1 MSVVFSVDAPY
12 RGSYELHRLTYGS
25 GGPSVAIVA
34 GLHGNEL
41 NGIHAV
47 NLLNKMLQVQRPKG
61 TVHLFPLV
69 NTFGA
74 DQATKRWPYDD
85 QDINHNFPGDPDGSV
100 VQRIAHAIFESTEAD
115 VCVDVHSGAPHVRE
129 LPQVRAPMG
138 GEELELA
145 RALKLPVVWRRPG
158 IRLEPTGLI
167 GAWRAAGRNALH
179 IVGGRGITLDNRH
192 ATTMANG
199 LFNLLGHL
207 GVCTAM
213 DMGGMAVSADVTH
226 AEVETHRASCGG
238 FFVAEVRVG
247 GEVEAGHLL
256 GYIQSPVGGEG
267 LDEVRAGRRGVVMTV
282 RAYPMIHAQELL
294 VRVAGTNT
302 GQ

>member
-1 MSVVFSVDAPY
+1 MSVVFSIDAPY
-12 RGSYELHRLTYGS
+12 RGRYELHRLTYGS

-47 NLLNKMLQVQRPKG
+47 NLLNKMLRVQRPKG

-85 QDINHNFPGDPDGSV
+85 QDINHSFPGGPDGPV
-100 VQRIAHAIFESTEAD
+100 AQRIAHALFEASDAD
-115 VCVDVHSGAPHVRE
+115 LCIDVHSGAPHVRE

-145 RALKLPVVWRRPG
+145 RAMKLPVVWRRPG

-167 GAWRAAGRNALH
+167 GAWRAAGRKALH
-179 IVGGRGITLDNRH
+179 VVGGRGITLDNRH

-199 LFNLLGHL
+199 LANLLGHL
-207 GVCTAM
+207 GI
-213 DMGGMAVSADVTH
+213 SANLDSPMTVIGDVTH
-226 AEVETHRASCGG
+226 SDVETHRASCGG

-247 GEVEAGHLL
+247 DRVEPGHLL
-256 GYIQSPVGGEG
+256 GYIQSPVGGER
-267 LDEVRAGRRGVVMTV
+267 LDEVRSSVTGVVMTI

-294 VRVAGTNT
+294 VRVAGTK
-302 GQ
+302 

>member
-1 MSVVFSVDAPY
+1 MTVIFSIDAPY
-12 RGSYELHRLTYGS
+12 RGRYELHRLTYGS
-25 GGPSVAIVA
+25 GSPSISVVA

-41 NGIHAV
+41 NGIHSV
-47 NLLNKMLQVQRPKG
+47 NLLNKMLRVQRPKG

-74 DQATKRWPYDD
+74 DQAQKRWPFDD
-85 QDINHNFPGDPDGSV
+85 QDINHAFPGDADGSV
-100 VQRIAHAIFESTEAD
+100 VQRIAHALFQATDTD

-158 IRLEPTGLI
+158 IRLEPTGLV
-167 GAWRAAGRNALH
+167 GAWRAVGRRALH
-179 IVGGRGITLDNRH
+179 VVGGRGITLDNRH

-199 LFNLLGHL
+199 LSNLLGHM
-207 GVCTAM
+207 GICRAM
-213 DMGGMAVSADVTH
+213 DMGGTGTLADVTH
-226 AEVETHRASCGG
+226 AQVETHRASCGG

-247 GEVEAGHLL
+247 DEVKPGHLL
-256 GYIQSPVGGEG
+256 GYIQSPMGGERM
-267 LDEVRAGRRGVVMTV
+267 DEVRAGRAGIVMTV
-282 RAYPMIHAQELL
+282 RAYPMIHSQELL
-294 VRVAGTNT
+294 VRVAGTS
-302 GQ
+302 

>member
-1 MSVVFSVDAPY
+1 MSVVFSIDAPY
-12 RGSYELHRLTYGS
+12 RGQFELHRLTHGS
-25 GGPSVAIVA
+25 GSPSIAIVA

-47 NLLNKMLQVQRPKG
+47 NMLNKMLAVQRPKG

-74 DQATKRWPYDD
+74 DQATKRWPYDN
-85 QDINHNFPGDPDGSV
+85 QDINHAFPGDPDGSV
-100 VQRIAHAIFESTEAD
+100 VQRIAHAVFMSTHAD

-167 GAWRAAGRNALH
+167 GAWRAAGRHALH

-192 ATTMANG
+192 ATTMANA
-199 LFNLLGHL
+199 LSNLLGHL
-207 GVCTAM
+207 GICAQM
-213 DMGGMAVSADVTH
+213 DMGGMTIAADVTH

-247 GEVEAGHLL
+247 DKVKAGHLL
-256 GYIQSPVGGEG
+256 GHIQSPIGGER
-267 LDEVRAGRRGVVMTV
+267 LDEVRAGRTGVVMTV
-282 RAYPMIHAQELL
+282 RAYPMIHAAELL
-294 VRVAGTNT
+294 VRVAGTS
-302 GQ
+302 

>member
-1 MSVVFSVDAPY
+1 MSVVFSIDAPY
-12 RGSYELHRLTYGS
+12 RGGYELHRLSYGS
-25 GGPSVAIVA
+25 GGPSIAIVA

-41 NGIHAV
+41 NSIHAV
-47 NLLNKMLQVQRPKG
+47 NLLNKMLRVQRPKG

-85 QDINHNFPGDPDGSV
+85 QDINHNFPGDPNGSV
-100 VQRIAHAIFESTEAD
+100 VQRIAHAIYESTDAD

-167 GAWRAAGRNALH
+167 GSWRAAGRKALH

-199 LFNLLGHL
+199 LFNLLGHM
-207 GVCTAM
+207 GICTPM
-213 DMGGMAVSADVTH
+213 DMGGMGVAADVTH

-238 FFVAEVRVG
+238 FFVAEVHVG
-247 GEVEAGHLL
+247 DAVKPGHLL
-256 GYIQSPVGGEG
+256 GYIQAPVGGER
-267 LDEVRAGRRGVVMTV
+267 LDEVRAGSRGVVMTV

-294 VRVAGTNT
+294 VRVASVGAS
-302 GQ
+302 

>member
-1 MSVVFSVDAPY
+1 MSIVFSIDAPY
-12 RGSYELHRLTYGS
+12 RGQYELHRLTYGS

-47 NLLNKMLQVQRPKG
+47 NMLNKMLRVQRPKG

-85 QDINHNFPGDPDGSV
+85 QDINHAFPGDPDGSV
-100 VQRIAHAIFESTEAD
+100 VQRIAHALFESTDAEL
-115 VCVDVHSGAPHVRE
+115 CIDVHSGAPHVRE

-145 RALKLPVVWRRPG
+145 RAMKLPVVWRRPG

-167 GAWRAAGRNALH
+167 GAWRAAGRKALH
-179 IVGGRGITLDNRH
+179 VVGGRGITLDNRH

-199 LFNLLGHL
+199 LANLLGHL
-207 GVCTAM
+207 GISANMESPMETA
-213 DMGGMAVSADVTH
+213 GDVTH
-226 AEVETHRASCGG
+226 ADVDAHRASCGG

-247 GEVEAGHLL
+247 DVVKPGHLL
-256 GYIQSPVGGEG
+256 GYIQSPIGGER
-267 LDEVRAGRRGVVMTV
+267 LDEIRASRTGVVMTI

-294 VRVAGTNT
+294 VRVAATP
-302 GQ
+302 

>member
-1 MSVVFSVDAPY
+1 MSVVFSIDAPY
-12 RGSYELHRLTYGS
+12 RGRYELHRLTYGS
-25 GGPSVAIVA
+25 GGPSIAIVA

-47 NLLNKMLQVQRPKG
+47 NLLNKMLRVQRPKG

-85 QDINHNFPGDPDGSV
+85 QDINHAFPGDPDGSV
-100 VQRIAHAIFESTEAD
+100 VQRIAHALFEASDAD
-115 VCVDVHSGAPHVRE
+115 LCIDVHSGAPHVRE

-138 GEELELA
+138 GEELALA
-145 RALKLPVVWRRPG
+145 RAMKLPVVWRRPG
-158 IRLEPTGLI
+158 IRLEPTGLV

-199 LFNLLGHL
+199 LANLLGHL
-207 GVCTAM
+207 GISANM
-213 DMGGMAVSADVTH
+213 DSPMSIIGDVTH
-226 AEVETHRASCGG
+226 ANVETHRASCGG

-247 GEVEAGHLL
+247 DIVKPGHLL
-256 GYIQSPVGGEG
+256 GYIQSPVGGER
-267 LDEVRAGRRGVVMTV
+267 LDEVRALCTGVVMTI
-282 RAYPMIHAQELL
+282 RAYPMIHSQELL
-294 VRVAGTNT
+294 VRVAGTA
-302 GQ
+302 

>member
-1 MSVVFSVDAPY
+1 MSVVFSIDAPY
-12 RGSYELHRLTYGS
+12 RGRYELHRLTYGS

-47 NLLNKMLQVQRPKG
+47 NLLNKMLRVQRPKG

-85 QDINHNFPGDPDGSV
+85 QDINHAFPGDPDGSV
-100 VQRIAHAIFESTEAD
+100 VQRIAHALFEASDAD
-115 VCVDVHSGAPHVRE
+115 LCIDVHSGAPHVRE

-138 GEELELA
+138 GEELALA
-145 RALKLPVVWRRPG
+145 RAMKLPVVWRRPG
-158 IRLEPTGLI
+158 IRLEPTGLV

-199 LFNLLGHL
+199 LANLLGHL
-207 GVCTAM
+207 GISANM
-213 DMGGMAVSADVTH
+213 DSPMSIIGDVTH
-226 AEVETHRASCGG
+226 ANVETHRASCGG

-247 GEVEAGHLL
+247 DMVKPGHLL
-256 GYIQSPVGGEG
+256 GYIQSPVGGER
-267 LDEVRAGRRGVVMTV
+267 LDEVRALCTGVVMTI
-282 RAYPMIHAQELL
+282 RAYPMIHSQELL
-294 VRVAGTNT
+294 VRVAGTT
-302 GQ
+302 

>member
-1 MSVVFSVDAPY
+1 MSVIFSIDAPY
-12 RGSYELHRLTYGS
+12 RGRYELHRLTYGS

-41 NGIHAV
+41 NSIHAV
-47 NLLNKMLQVQRPKG
+47 NLLNKMLRVQRPKG

-74 DQATKRWPYDD
+74 DQAQKRWPYDD
-85 QDINHNFPGDPDGSV
+85 QDINHTFPGDPDGSV
-100 VQRIAHAIFESTEAD
+100 VQRIAHAIFESSKAD
-115 VCVDVHSGAPHVRE
+115 VCIDVHSGAPHVRE
-129 LPQVRAPMG
+129 IPQVRAPMG

-145 RALKLPVVWRRPG
+145 RSMQLPVVWRRPG

-167 GAWRAAGRNALH
+167 GAWRSAGRKALH
-179 IVGGRGITLDNRH
+179 VVGGRGVTLDNRL

-199 LFNLLGHL
+199 LSNLLGHL
-207 GVCTAM
+207 GICAQV
-213 DMGGMAVSADVTH
+213 DMGKMSVTADVTH
-226 AEVETHRASCGG
+226 GEVETHRASCGG

-247 GEVEAGHLL
+247 DPVKPGHLL
-256 GYIQSPVGGEG
+256 GYIQSPIGGER
-267 LDEVRAGRRGVVMTV
+267 LDEVRAGRSGIVMTV

-294 VRVAGTNT
+294 VRVAGTSEL
-302 GQ
+302 G

>member
-1 MSVVFSVDAPY
+1 VSVIFSIDAPY
-12 RGSYELHRLTYGS
+12 RGQYELHRLTYGS

-47 NLLNKMLQVQRPKG
+47 NLLNKMLRVQRPKG

-85 QDINHNFPGDPDGSV
+85 QDINHAFPGDPDGSV
-100 VQRIAHAIFESTEAD
+100 VQRIAHALFAATDAELCI
-115 VCVDVHSGAPHVRE
+115 DVHSGAPHVRE

-145 RALKLPVVWRRPG
+145 RAMKLPVVWRRPG

-167 GAWRAAGRNALH
+167 GAWRAAGRKALH
-179 IVGGRGITLDNRH
+179 VVGGRGITLDNRH

-199 LFNLLGHL
+199 LANLLGHL
-207 GVCTAM
+207 GI
-213 DMGGMAVSADVTH
+213 SAGLDSTMEIAGDVTH
-226 AEVETHRASCGG
+226 AEVEAHRASCGG

-247 GEVEAGHLL
+247 DRVKPGHLL
-256 GYIQSPVGGEG
+256 GYIQSPIGGER
-267 LDEVRAGRRGVVMTV
+267 LDEVRAACTGVVMTI

-294 VRVAGTNT
+294 VRVAGT
-302 GQ
+302 Q

>member
-1 MSVVFSVDAPY
+1 MSVVFSIDAPY
-12 RGSYELHRLTYGS
+12 RGRYELHRLTYGS
-25 GGPSVAIVA
+25 GGPSIAIVA

-47 NLLNKMLQVQRPKG
+47 NLLNKMLRVQRPKG

-85 QDINHNFPGDPDGSV
+85 QDINHAFPGDPDGSV
-100 VQRIAHAIFESTEAD
+100 VQRIAHALFEASDAD
-115 VCVDVHSGAPHVRE
+115 LCIDVHSGAPHVRE

-138 GEELELA
+138 GEELALA
-145 RALKLPVVWRRPG
+145 RAMKLPVVWRRPG
-158 IRLEPTGLI
+158 IRLEPTGLV

-199 LFNLLGHL
+199 LANLLGHL
-207 GVCTAM
+207 GISANM
-213 DMGGMAVSADVTH
+213 DSPMSIIGDVTH
-226 AEVETHRASCGG
+226 ANVETHRASCGG

-247 GEVEAGHLL
+247 DMVKPGHLL
-256 GYIQSPVGGEG
+256 GYIQSPVGGER
-267 LDEVRAGRRGVVMTV
+267 LDEVRALCTGVVMTI
-282 RAYPMIHAQELL
+282 RAYPMIHSQELL
-294 VRVAGTNT
+294 VRVAGTA
-302 GQ
+302 

>member
-1 MSVVFSVDAPY
+1 MSVVFSIDAPY
-12 RGSYELHRLTYGS
+12 RGRYELHRLTYGS

-47 NLLNKMLQVQRPKG
+47 NLLNKMLRVQRPKG

-85 QDINHNFPGDPDGSV
+85 QDINHSFPGDPDGSV
-100 VQRIAHAIFESTEAD
+100 VQRIAHALFEATDAE
-115 VCVDVHSGAPHVRE
+115 VCIDVHSGAPHVRE

-145 RALKLPVVWRRPG
+145 RAMKLPVVWRRPG
-158 IRLEPTGLI
+158 IRLEPTGLV
-167 GAWRAAGRNALH
+167 GAWRAAGRKALH
-179 IVGGRGITLDNRH
+179 MVGGRGITLDNRH

-199 LFNLLGHL
+199 LANLLGHM
-207 GVCTAM
+207 GISSNM
-213 DMGGMAVSADVTH
+213 DSSMAIAGDVTH
-226 AEVETHRASCGG
+226 AEVESHRASCGG

-247 GEVEAGHLL
+247 DRVEPGHLL
-256 GYIQSPVGGEG
+256 GYIQSPLGGER
-267 LDEVRAGRRGVVMTV
+267 LDEVRAACTGVVMTI

-294 VRVAGTNT
+294 VRVAGT
-302 GQ
+302 Q

>member
-1 MSVVFSVDAPY
+1 MSVVFSIDAPY
-12 RGSYELHRLTYGS
+12 RGRYELHRLTYGS

-47 NLLNKMLQVQRPKG
+47 NLLNKMLRVQRPKG

-85 QDINHNFPGDPDGSV
+85 QDINHAFPGDPDGSV
-100 VQRIAHAIFESTEAD
+100 VQRIAHALFEASDAD
-115 VCVDVHSGAPHVRE
+115 LCIDVHSGAPHVRE

-138 GEELELA
+138 GEELALA
-145 RALKLPVVWRRPG
+145 RAMKLPVVWRRPG
-158 IRLEPTGLI
+158 IRLEPTGLV

-199 LFNLLGHL
+199 LANLLGHL
-207 GVCTAM
+207 GISAHM
-213 DMGGMAVSADVTH
+213 DSPMSIIGDVTH
-226 AEVETHRASCGG
+226 ANVETHRASCGG

-247 GEVEAGHLL
+247 DLVKPGHLL
-256 GYIQSPVGGEG
+256 GYIQSPVGGER
-267 LDEVRAGRRGVVMTV
+267 LDEVRALCTGVVMTV

-294 VRVAGTNT
+294 VRVAGTT
-302 GQ
+302 

>member
-1 MSVVFSVDAPY
+1 MSVVFSIDAPY
-12 RGSYELHRLTYGS
+12 RGQYELHRLTYGS

-47 NLLNKMLQVQRPKG
+47 NMLNKMLRVQRPKG

-85 QDINHNFPGDPDGSV
+85 QDINHAFPGDPDGSV
-100 VQRIAHAIFESTEAD
+100 VQRIAHALFESTDAEL
-115 VCVDVHSGAPHVRE
+115 CIDVHSGAPHVRE

-145 RALKLPVVWRRPG
+145 RAMKLPVVWRRPG

-167 GAWRAAGRNALH
+167 GAWRAAGRKALH
-179 IVGGRGITLDNRH
+179 VVGGRGITLDNRH

-199 LFNLLGHL
+199 LANLLGHL
-207 GVCTAM
+207 GISANMDSPMETA
-213 DMGGMAVSADVTH
+213 GDVTH
-226 AEVETHRASCGG
+226 ADVDAHRASCGG

-247 GEVEAGHLL
+247 DMVKPGHLL
-256 GYIQSPVGGEG
+256 GYIQSPIGGER
-267 LDEVRAGRRGVVMTV
+267 LDEIRAARTGVVMTI

-294 VRVAGTNT
+294 VRVAATP
-302 GQ
+302 

>member
-1 MSVVFSVDAPY
+1 MSIIFSIDAPY
-12 RGSYELHRLTYGS
+12 RGQYELHRLTYGS

-47 NLLNKMLQVQRPKG
+47 NMLNKMLRVQRPMG

-85 QDINHNFPGDPDGSV
+85 QDINHAFPGDPDGSV
-100 VQRIAHAIFESTEAD
+100 VQRIAHALFESTDAE
-115 VCVDVHSGAPHVRE
+115 VCIDVHSGAPHVRE
-129 LPQVRAPMG
+129 IPQVRAPMG
-138 GEELELA
+138 GDELELA
-145 RALKLPVVWRRPG
+145 RAMKLPVVWRRPG

-167 GAWRAAGRNALH
+167 GAWRAAGRKALH
-179 IVGGRGITLDNRH
+179 MVGGRGITLDNRH

-207 GVCTAM
+207 GVCGQAATDM
-213 DMGGMAVSADVTH
+213 DIVADVTH
-226 AEVETHRASCGG
+226 ADVEAHRASCGG

-247 GEVEAGHLL
+247 DPVQPGHLL
-256 GYIQSPVGGEG
+256 GYIQAPVGGER
-267 LDEVRAGRRGVVMTV
+267 LDEVRAGQPGIVMTV
-282 RAYPMIHAQELL
+282 RAYPMVHAQELL
-294 VRVAGTNT
+294 VRVAGTP
-302 GQ
+302 

>member
-1 MSVVFSVDAPY
+1 MSVIFSIDAPY
-12 RGSYELHRLTYGS
+12 RGQYELHRLTYGS

-47 NLLNKMLQVQRPKG
+47 NMLNKMLRAQRPKG

-85 QDINHNFPGDPDGSV
+85 QDINHAFPGDPDGSV
-100 VQRIAHAIFESTEAD
+100 VQRIAHALFESTDAE
-115 VCVDVHSGAPHVRE
+115 VCIDVHSGAPHVRE
-129 LPQVRAPMG
+129 IPQVRAPMG
-138 GEELELA
+138 GDELEIA
-145 RALKLPVVWRRPG
+145 RAMKLPVVWRRPG

-167 GAWRAAGRNALH
+167 GAWRAAGRKALH
-179 IVGGRGITLDNRH
+179 MVGGRGITLDNRH

-207 GVCTAM
+207 GVCSQMGSGM
-213 DMGGMAVSADVTH
+213 DTLADVTH
-226 AEVETHRASCGG
+226 ADVEAHRANCGG

-247 GEVEAGHLL
+247 DPVQPGHLL
-256 GYIQSPVGGEG
+256 GYIQSPIGGER
-267 LDEVRAGRRGVVMTV
+267 LDEVRAGRPGIVMTV
-282 RAYPMIHAQELL
+282 RAYPMVHAQELL
-294 VRVAGTNT
+294 VRVAGTP
-302 GQ
+302 